1 MCILVE
7 RGGHFCLGHAC
18 AFFRV
23 PEQVQHVDII
33 TCFKEGVHR
42 DIDPYCVLYCFGLSN
57 WYKKVTEGIG
67 KRAKNV
73 QGMRPEVLQ

>member
-1 MCILVE
+1 M
-7 RGGHFCLGHAC
+7 
-18 AFFRV
+18 
-23 PEQVQHVDII
+23 
-33 TCFKEGVHR
+33 HR
-42 DIDPYCVLYCFGLSN
+42 NIDPYYALYCFGLSN